1 MWSQIRFL
9 FIILFLSG
17 CGIVTSVDNDNK
29 ESKILSIVKGYLLK
43 KDYSL

>member
-29 ESKILSIVKGYLLK
+29 ESKILSIDQRILLK
-43 KDYSL
+43 KDCSL